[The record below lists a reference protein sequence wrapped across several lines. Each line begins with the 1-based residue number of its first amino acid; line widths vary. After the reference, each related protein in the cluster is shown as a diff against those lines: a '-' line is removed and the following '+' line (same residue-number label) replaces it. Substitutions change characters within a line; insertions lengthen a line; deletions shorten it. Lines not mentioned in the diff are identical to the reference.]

1 MIPELGQLLLVIAMV
16 AAFIQSFLGMGL
28 TKISTDQRDRL
39 MSRIVTIHTV
49 GLFLAMV
56 CLGYSFVSDDFSVLY
71 VALNSNTNLP
81 ILYKIAAIWGA
92 HEGSF
97 LLWLFLLSMWSFL
110 LAFSKKHNSQYL
122 DLKITAL
129 GILGLISFSFVLFI
143 IFTSNPF
150 EVLPN
155 PPIQG
160 RSLNPLLQDPA
171 LVIHPPMLYAGYVGL
186 AVPFALA
193 LSSLMNS
200 KKNHSQFHW
209 ASIARVW
216 TIMAWVFLTGGIVLG
231 SWWAYYEL
239 GWGGWWF
246 WDPVENASL
255 MPWLTTTALLHSLIV
270 TERQKLFNGFSILLA
285 IISFSQSLLG
295 TFLVR
300 SGILISVHSFASDP
314 SRGIFILWLLGLF
327 TGGALLL
334 MAMKYKKEKPVKID
348 ILSRASL
355 LLLNNVFLCTASGLI
370 LIGTLYPL
378 ALEIFDAGK
387 ISVGAPYF
395 NFVFLIPFLPL
406 LFFIGLGAFT
416 SWKFSNTKIMISKLK
431 WILVASILFG
441 IGCTVFFYG
450 YAGFL
455 TLIGIILAGWTILSG
470 LMPLIERIIMF
481 STRLVMISSMNTL
494 ENAMKILPM
503 SLAHIGLGLTVL
515 GITVTSSYGLTQD
528 KSLRF
533 GQSTQVG
540 DYIFQLND
548 IKESVGPNYFSIIA
562 EIQISSKDSDITVI
576 YPEKRIYDRNSPAM
590 TEAGIESNIA
600 RDLFVA
606 LGENVGDQTWS
617 LHLQYKPLLRL
628 IWIGPF
634 VMIIGGLFRVYLTKP
649 LRRRKLV
656 QQDD

>member
-16 AAFIQSFLGMGL
+16 AAFFQAFLGMGL

-39 MSRIVTIHTV
+39 VSRIVTIHTV
-49 GLFLAMV
+49 GLFLAIV

-97 LLWLFLLSMWSFL
+97 LLWLFLLSLWSFL
-110 LAFSKKHNSQYL
+110 LAFSKKYGSQYL

-193 LSSLMNS
+193 LSSLMTS
-200 KKNHSQFHW
+200 KEGHSQFQW

-255 MPWLTTTALLHSLIV
+255 MPWLTATALLHSLIV
-270 TERQKLFNGFSILLA
+270 TERQKLFNRFSILLA

-314 SRGIFILWLLGLF
+314 SRGIFILGLLALF
-327 TGGALLL
+327 TCGALLL
-334 MAMKYKKEKPVKID
+334 LAMKHKKEKPVKID
-348 ILSRASL
+348 ILSRESF

-378 ALEIFDAGK
+378 ALEMLDAGK

-395 NFVFLIPFLPL
+395 NFVLLIPFLPL
-406 LFFIGLGAFT
+406 LFFIGLGVFT
-416 SWKFSNTKIMISKLK
+416 SWKFSNAKIMISKLK
-431 WILVASILFG
+431 WVLVVSILFS
-441 IGCTVFFYG
+441 IGCTVFLYG
-450 YAGFL
+450 YTGFL
-455 TLIGIILAGWTILSG
+455 TLIGITLAGWTMVSG
-470 LMPLIERIIMF
+470 LMPLVERTSI
-481 STRLVMISSMNTL
+481 NTL

-548 IKESVGPNYFSIIA
+548 IKEGAGPNYFSIIA
-562 EIQISSKDSDITVI
+562 EIQISTKDNEITVI
-576 YPEKRIYDRNSPAM
+576 YPEKRIYDLNSPAM

-617 LHLQYKPLLRL
+617 FHLQYKPLLRL

-634 VMIIGGLFRVYLTKP
+634 VMIIGGLFRVYLTRP

>member
-1 MIPELGQLLLVIAMV
+1 V
-16 AAFIQSFLGMGL
+16 
-28 TKISTDQRDRL
+28 
-39 MSRIVTIHTV
+39 
-49 GLFLAMV
+49 
-56 CLGYSFVSDDFSVLY
+56 
-71 VALNSNTNLP
+71 
-81 ILYKIAAIWGA
+81 YKIAAIWGA

-97 LLWLFLLSMWSFL
+97 LLWLFLLSLWSFL
-110 LAFSKKHNSQYL
+110 FAFSKKHDSQYL

-193 LSSLMNS
+193 LSSLMTS
-200 KKNHSQFHW
+200 KEGHSQFQW
-209 ASIARVW
+209 ASVARVW

-255 MPWLTTTALLHSLIV
+255 MPWLTATALLHSLIV

-285 IISFSQSLLG
+285 IISFSLSLLG

-314 SRGIFILWLLGLF
+314 SRGIFILGLLGLF

-334 MAMKYKKEKPVKID
+334 LAMKHKKEKPVKID
-348 ILSRASL
+348 ILSRESF

-378 ALEIFDAGK
+378 ALEMLDAGK

-395 NFVFLIPFLPL
+395 NFVLLIPFLPL
-406 LFFIGLGAFT
+406 LFFIGLGVFT
-416 SWKFSNTKIMISKLK
+416 SWKFSNAKIMISKLK
-431 WILVASILFG
+431 WVLAASILFS
-441 IGCTVFFYG
+441 IGCTVFLYG

-455 TLIGIILAGWTILSG
+455 TLIGITLAGWTMISG
-470 LMPLIERIIMF
+470 LMPLVERTSI
-481 STRLVMISSMNTL
+481 NTL

-548 IKESVGPNYFSIIA
+548 IKEGAGPNYFSIIA
-562 EIQISSKDSDITVI
+562 EIQISTKDNEITVI
-576 YPEKRIYDRNSPAM
+576 YPEKRIYDLNSPAM

-606 LGENVGDQTWS
+606 LGENVGDQAWS
-617 LHLQYKPLLRL
+617 FHLQYKPLLRL

-634 VMIIGGLFRVYLTKP
+634 VMIIGGLFRVYLTRP

>member
-16 AAFIQSFLGMGL
+16 AAFFQAFLGMGL

-39 MSRIVTIHTV
+39 VTRIVTIHTD

-81 ILYKIAAIWGA
+81 VVYKIAAIWGA

-97 LLWLFLLSMWSFL
+97 LLWLFLLSLWSFL
-110 LAFSKKHNSQYL
+110 FAFSKKHDSQYL

-193 LSSLMNS
+193 LSSLMTS
-200 KKNHSQFHW
+200 KEGHSQFQW
-209 ASIARVW
+209 ASVARVW

-255 MPWLTTTALLHSLIV
+255 MPWLTATALLHSLIV

-314 SRGIFILWLLGLF
+314 SRGIFILGLLGLF

-334 MAMKYKKEKPVKID
+334 LAMKHKKEKPVKID
-348 ILSRASL
+348 ILSRESF

-378 ALEIFDAGK
+378 ALEMLDAGK

-395 NFVFLIPFLPL
+395 NFVLLIPFLPL
-406 LFFIGLGAFT
+406 LFFIGLGVFT
-416 SWKFSNTKIMISKLK
+416 SWKFSNAKIMISKLK
-431 WILVASILFG
+431 WVLVVSILFS
-441 IGCTVFFYG
+441 IGCTVFLYG

-455 TLIGIILAGWTILSG
+455 TLIGITLAGWTMVSG
-470 LMPLIERIIMF
+470 LMPLVERTSI
-481 STRLVMISSMNTL
+481 NTL

-548 IKESVGPNYFSIIA
+548 IKEGAGPNYFSIIA
-562 EIQISSKDSDITVI
+562 EIQISTKDNEITVI
-576 YPEKRIYDRNSPAM
+576 YPEKRIYDLNSPAM

-606 LGENVGDQTWS
+606 LGENVGDQAWS
-617 LHLQYKPLLRL
+617 FHLQYKPLLRL

-634 VMIIGGLFRVYLTKP
+634 VMIIGGLFRVYLTRP

>member
-1 MIPELGQLLLVIAMV
+1 M
-16 AAFIQSFLGMGL
+16 
-28 TKISTDQRDRL
+28 
-39 MSRIVTIHTV
+39 
-49 GLFLAMV
+49 
-56 CLGYSFVSDDFSVLY
+56 
-71 VALNSNTNLP
+71 
-81 ILYKIAAIWGA
+81 
-92 HEGSF
+92 
-97 LLWLFLLSMWSFL
+97 
-110 LAFSKKHNSQYL
+110 
-122 DLKITAL
+122 
-129 GILGLISFSFVLFI
+129 
-143 IFTSNPF
+143 
-150 EVLPN
+150 LPN

-193 LSSLMNS
+193 LSSLMTS
-200 KKNHSQFHW
+200 KEGHSQFQW

-255 MPWLTTTALLHSLIV
+255 MPWLTATALLHSLIV
-270 TERQKLFNGFSILLA
+270 TERQKLFNRFSILLA
-285 IISFSQSLLG
+285 IISFSLSLLG

-314 SRGIFILWLLGLF
+314 SRGIFILGLLALF
-327 TGGALLL
+327 TCGALLL
-334 MAMKYKKEKPVKID
+334 LAMKHKKEKPVKID
-348 ILSRASL
+348 ILSRESF

-378 ALEIFDAGK
+378 ALEMLDAGK

-395 NFVFLIPFLPL
+395 NFVLLIPFLPL
-406 LFFIGLGAFT
+406 LFFIGLGVFT
-416 SWKFSNTKIMISKLK
+416 SWKFSNAKIMISKLK
-431 WILVASILFG
+431 WVLVVSILFS
-441 IGCTVFFYG
+441 IGCTVFLYG
-450 YAGFL
+450 YTGFL
-455 TLIGIILAGWTILSG
+455 TLIGITLAGWTMVSG
-470 LMPLIERIIMF
+470 LMPLVERTSI
-481 STRLVMISSMNTL
+481 NTL

-548 IKESVGPNYFSIIA
+548 IKEGAGPNYFSIIA
-562 EIQISSKDSDITVI
+562 EIQISTKDNEITVI
-576 YPEKRIYDRNSPAM
+576 YPEKRIYDLNSPAM

-617 LHLQYKPLLRL
+617 FHLQYKPLLRL

-634 VMIIGGLFRVYLTKP
+634 VMIIGGLFRVYLTRP

>member
-16 AAFIQSFLGMGL
+16 AAFFQAFLGMGL

-39 MSRIVTIHTV
+39 VSRIVTIHTV

-81 ILYKIAAIWGA
+81 VVYKIAAIWGA

-97 LLWLFLLSMWSFL
+97 LLWLFLLSLWSFL
-110 LAFSKKHNSQYL
+110 FAFSKKYNSQYL
-122 DLKITAL
+122 NLKITAL

-143 IFTSNPF
+143 TFTSNPF

-193 LSSLMNS
+193 LSSLMTS
-200 KKNHSQFHW
+200 KEGHSQFQW
-209 ASIARVW
+209 ASVARVW

-255 MPWLTTTALLHSLIV
+255 MPWLTATALLHSLIV

-285 IISFSQSLLG
+285 IISFSLSLLG

-314 SRGIFILWLLGLF
+314 SRGIFILGLLGLF
-327 TGGALLL
+327 TCGALLL
-334 MAMKYKKEKPVKID
+334 LAMKHKKEKPVKID
-348 ILSRASL
+348 ILSRESF

-378 ALEIFDAGK
+378 ALEILDAGK

-395 NFVFLIPFLPL
+395 NFVLLIPFLPL
-406 LFFIGLGAFT
+406 LFFIGLGVFT
-416 SWKFSNTKIMISKLK
+416 SWKFSNAKIMISKLK
-431 WILVASILFG
+431 WVLAASILFG
-441 IGCTVFFYG
+441 TGCTVFFYG

-455 TLIGIILAGWTILSG
+455 TLIGITLAGWTMISA
-470 LMPLIERIIMF
+470 LMPLVERTSI
-481 STRLVMISSMNTL
+481 NTL

-548 IKESVGPNYFSIIA
+548 IKEGAGPNYFSIIA
-562 EIQISSKDSDITVI
+562 EIQISTKDNEITVI
-576 YPEKRIYDRNSPAM
+576 YPEKRIYDLNSPAM

-606 LGENVGDQTWS
+606 LGENVGDQAWS
-617 LHLQYKPLLRL
+617 FHLQYKPLLRL

-634 VMIIGGLFRVYLTKP
+634 VMIIGGLFRVYLTRP

>member
-16 AAFIQSFLGMGL
+16 AAFFQAFLGMGL

-39 MSRIVTIHTV
+39 VSRIVTIHTV
-49 GLFLAMV
+49 GLFLAIV

-97 LLWLFLLSMWSFL
+97 LLWLFLLSLWSFL
-110 LAFSKKHNSQYL
+110 LAFSKKYGSQYL

-143 IFTSNPF
+143 TFTSNPF

-193 LSSLMNS
+193 LSSLMTS
-200 KKNHSQFHW
+200 KEGHSQFQW

-255 MPWLTTTALLHSLIV
+255 MPWLTATALLHSLIV

-285 IISFSQSLLG
+285 IISFSLSLLG

-314 SRGIFILWLLGLF
+314 SRGIFILGLLALF
-327 TGGALLL
+327 TCGALLL
-334 MAMKYKKEKPVKID
+334 LAIKHKKEKPVKID
-348 ILSRASL
+348 ILSRESF

-378 ALEIFDAGK
+378 ALEMLDAGK

-395 NFVFLIPFLPL
+395 NFVLLIPFLPL
-406 LFFIGLGAFT
+406 LFFIGLGVFT
-416 SWKFSNTKIMISKLK
+416 SWKFSNAKIMISKLK
-431 WILVASILFG
+431 WVLVVSILFS
-441 IGCTVFFYG
+441 IGCTVFLYG
-450 YAGFL
+450 YTGFL
-455 TLIGIILAGWTILSG
+455 TLIGITLAGWTMVSG
-470 LMPLIERIIMF
+470 LMPLVERTSI
-481 STRLVMISSMNTL
+481 NTL

-548 IKESVGPNYFSIIA
+548 IKEGAGPNYFSIIA
-562 EIQISSKDSDITVI
+562 EIQISTKDNEITVI
-576 YPEKRIYDRNSPAM
+576 YPEKRIYDLNSPAM

-617 LHLQYKPLLRL
+617 FHLQYKPLLRL

-634 VMIIGGLFRVYLTKP
+634 VMIIGGLFRVYLTRP

>member
-16 AAFIQSFLGMGL
+16 AAFFQAFLGMGL

-39 MSRIVTIHTV
+39 VSRIVTIHTV
-49 GLFLAMV
+49 GLFLAIV

-97 LLWLFLLSMWSFL
+97 LLWLFLLSLWSFL
-110 LAFSKKHNSQYL
+110 LAFSKKYGSQYL

-143 IFTSNPF
+143 TFTSNPF

-193 LSSLMNS
+193 LSSLMTS
-200 KKNHSQFHW
+200 KEGHSQFQW

-255 MPWLTTTALLHSLIV
+255 MPWLTATALLHSLIV

-314 SRGIFILWLLGLF
+314 SRGIFILGLLALF
-327 TGGALLL
+327 TCGALLL
-334 MAMKYKKEKPVKID
+334 LAMKHKKEKPVKID
-348 ILSRASL
+348 ILSRESF

-378 ALEIFDAGK
+378 ALEMLDAGK

-395 NFVFLIPFLPL
+395 NFVLLIPFLPL
-406 LFFIGLGAFT
+406 LFFIGLGVFT
-416 SWKFSNTKIMISKLK
+416 SWKFSNAKIMISKLK
-431 WILVASILFG
+431 WVLVVSILFS
-441 IGCTVFFYG
+441 IGCTVFLYG
-450 YAGFL
+450 YTGFL
-455 TLIGIILAGWTILSG
+455 TLIGITLAGWTMVSG
-470 LMPLIERIIMF
+470 LMPLVERTSI
-481 STRLVMISSMNTL
+481 NTL

-548 IKESVGPNYFSIIA
+548 IKEGAGPNYFSIIA
-562 EIQISSKDSDITVI
+562 EIQISTKDNEITVI
-576 YPEKRIYDRNSPAM
+576 YPEKRIYDLNSPAM

-617 LHLQYKPLLRL
+617 FHLQYKPLLRL

-634 VMIIGGLFRVYLTKP
+634 VMIIGGLFRVYLTRP

>member
-1 MIPELGQLLLVIAMV
+1 MIPELGQLLLIIAMV
-16 AAFIQSFLGMGL
+16 AAFFQAFLGMGL

-39 MSRIVTIHTV
+39 VSRIVTIHTV
-49 GLFLAMV
+49 GLFLAIV

-97 LLWLFLLSMWSFL
+97 LLWLFLLSLWSFL
-110 LAFSKKHNSQYL
+110 FAFSKKHDSQYL

-143 IFTSNPF
+143 TFTSNPF

-193 LSSLMNS
+193 LSSLMTS
-200 KKNHSQFHW
+200 KEGHSQFQW

-255 MPWLTTTALLHSLIV
+255 MPWLTATALLHSLIV
-270 TERQKLFNGFSILLA
+270 TERQKLFNRFSILLA

-314 SRGIFILWLLGLF
+314 SRGIFILGLLALF
-327 TGGALLL
+327 TCGALLL
-334 MAMKYKKEKPVKID
+334 LAMKHKKEKPVKID
-348 ILSRASL
+348 ILSRESF

-378 ALEIFDAGK
+378 ALEMLDAGK

-395 NFVFLIPFLPL
+395 NFVLLIPFLPL
-406 LFFIGLGAFT
+406 LFFIGLGVFT
-416 SWKFSNTKIMISKLK
+416 SWKFSNAKIMISKLK
-431 WILVASILFG
+431 WVLVVSILFS
-441 IGCTVFFYG
+441 IGCTVFLYG
-450 YAGFL
+450 YTGFL
-455 TLIGIILAGWTILSG
+455 TLIGITLAGWTMVSG
-470 LMPLIERIIMF
+470 LMPLVERTSI
-481 STRLVMISSMNTL
+481 NTL

-540 DYIFQLND
+540 EYIFQLND
-548 IKESVGPNYFSIIA
+548 IKEGAGPNYFSIIA
-562 EIQISSKDSDITVI
+562 EIQISTKDNEITVI
-576 YPEKRIYDRNSPAM
+576 YPEKRIYDLNSPAM

-617 LHLQYKPLLRL
+617 FHLQYKPLLRL

-634 VMIIGGLFRVYLTKP
+634 VMIIGGLFRVYLTRP

>member
-16 AAFIQSFLGMGL
+16 AAFFQAFLGMGL

-39 MSRIVTIHTV
+39 VSRIVTIHTV
-49 GLFLAMV
+49 GLFLAIV

-81 ILYKIAAIWGA
+81 VVYKIAAIWGA

-97 LLWLFLLSMWSFL
+97 LLWLFLLSLWSFL
-110 LAFSKKHNSQYL
+110 FAFSKKHDSQYL

-193 LSSLMNS
+193 LSSLMTS
-200 KKNHSQFHW
+200 KEGHSQFQW
-209 ASIARVW
+209 ASVARVW
-216 TIMAWVFLTGGIVLG
+216 TIMAWVFLTGGIGLG

-255 MPWLTTTALLHSLIV
+255 MPWLTATALLHSLIV

-285 IISFSQSLLG
+285 IISFSLSLLG

-314 SRGIFILWLLGLF
+314 SRGIFILGLLGLF
-327 TGGALLL
+327 TSGALLL
-334 MAMKYKKEKPVKID
+334 FAMKHKKEKPVKID
-348 ILSRASL
+348 ILSRESF

-378 ALEIFDAGK
+378 ALEMLDAGK

-395 NFVFLIPFLPL
+395 NFVLLIPFLPL
-406 LFFIGLGAFT
+406 LFFIGLGVFT
-416 SWKFSNTKIMISKLK
+416 SWKFSNAKIMISKLK
-431 WILVASILFG
+431 WVLVVSILFS
-441 IGCTVFFYG
+441 IGCTVFLYG

-455 TLIGIILAGWTILSG
+455 TLIGITLAGWTMVSG
-470 LMPLIERIIMF
+470 LMPLVERTSI
-481 STRLVMISSMNTL
+481 NTL

-548 IKESVGPNYFSIIA
+548 IKEGAGPNYFSIIA
-562 EIQISSKDSDITVI
+562 EIQISTKDNEITVI
-576 YPEKRIYDRNSPAM
+576 YPEKRIYDLNSPAM

-617 LHLQYKPLLRL
+617 FHLQYKPLLRL

-634 VMIIGGLFRVYLTKP
+634 VMIIGGLFRVYLTRP

>member
-1 MIPELGQLLLVIAMV
+1 MIPELGQLLLIIAMV
-16 AAFIQSFLGMGL
+16 AAFFQAFLGMGL

-39 MSRIVTIHTV
+39 VSRIVTIHTV
-49 GLFLAMV
+49 GLFLAIV

-97 LLWLFLLSMWSFL
+97 LLWLFLLSLWSFL
-110 LAFSKKHNSQYL
+110 LAFSKKYGSQYL

-143 IFTSNPF
+143 TFTSNPF

-193 LSSLMNS
+193 LSSLMTS
-200 KKNHSQFHW
+200 KEGHSQFQW

-255 MPWLTTTALLHSLIV
+255 MPWLTATALLHSLIV

-285 IISFSQSLLG
+285 IISFSLSLLG

-314 SRGIFILWLLGLF
+314 SRGIFILGLLALF
-327 TGGALLL
+327 TCGALLL
-334 MAMKYKKEKPVKID
+334 LAIKHKKEKPVKID
-348 ILSRASL
+348 ILSRESF

-378 ALEIFDAGK
+378 ALEMLDAGK

-395 NFVFLIPFLPL
+395 NFVLLIPFLPL
-406 LFFIGLGAFT
+406 LFFIGLGVFT
-416 SWKFSNTKIMISKLK
+416 SWKFSNAKIMISKLK
-431 WILVASILFG
+431 WVLVVSILFS
-441 IGCTVFFYG
+441 IGCTVFLYG
-450 YAGFL
+450 YTGFL
-455 TLIGIILAGWTILSG
+455 TLIGITLAGWTMVSG
-470 LMPLIERIIMF
+470 LMPLVERTSI
-481 STRLVMISSMNTL
+481 NTL

-548 IKESVGPNYFSIIA
+548 IKEGAGPNYFSIIA
-562 EIQISSKDSDITVI
+562 EIQISTKDNEITVI
-576 YPEKRIYDRNSPAM
+576 YPEKRIYDLNSPAM

-617 LHLQYKPLLRL
+617 FHLQYKPLLRL

-634 VMIIGGLFRVYLTKP
+634 VMIIGGLFRVYLTRP

>member
-16 AAFIQSFLGMGL
+16 AAFFQAFLGIGL

-39 MSRIVTIHTV
+39 VTRVVTIHTV
-49 GLFLAMV
+49 GLLLAIV

-97 LLWLFLLSMWSFL
+97 LLWLFLLSLWSFL
-110 LAFSKKHNSQYL
+110 LAFSKKYGSQYL

-193 LSSLMNS
+193 LSSLITS
-200 KKNHSQFHW
+200 KEGHSQFQW
-209 ASIARVW
+209 ARIARVW

-255 MPWLTTTALLHSLIV
+255 MPWLTATALLHSLII

-314 SRGIFILWLLGLF
+314 SRGIFILGLLALF
-327 TGGALLL
+327 TCGALLL
-334 MAMKYKKEKPVKID
+334 LAMKHKKEKPVKID
-348 ILSRASL
+348 ILSRESF

-378 ALEIFDAGK
+378 ALEMLDAGK

-395 NFVFLIPFLPL
+395 NFVLLIPFLPL
-406 LFFIGLGAFT
+406 LFFIGLGVFT
-416 SWKFSNTKIMISKLK
+416 SWKFSNAKIMISKLK
-431 WILVASILFG
+431 WVLVVSILFS
-441 IGCTVFFYG
+441 IGCTVFLYG
-450 YAGFL
+450 YTGFL
-455 TLIGIILAGWTILSG
+455 TLIGITLAGWTMVSG
-470 LMPLIERIIMF
+470 LMPLVERTSI
-481 STRLVMISSMNTL
+481 NTL

-548 IKESVGPNYFSIIA
+548 IKEGAGPNYFSIIA
-562 EIQISSKDSDITVI
+562 EIQISTKDNEITVI
-576 YPEKRIYDRNSPAM
+576 YPEKRIYDLNSPAM

-617 LHLQYKPLLRL
+617 FHLQYKPLLRL

-634 VMIIGGLFRVYLTKP
+634 VMIIGGLFRVYLTRP

>member
-16 AAFIQSFLGMGL
+16 AAFFQAFLGMGL

-39 MSRIVTIHTV
+39 VSRIVTIHTV

-81 ILYKIAAIWGA
+81 VVYKIAAIWGA

-97 LLWLFLLSMWSFL
+97 LLWLFLLSLWSFL
-110 LAFSKKHNSQYL
+110 FAFSKKYNSQYL
-122 DLKITAL
+122 NLKITAL

-193 LSSLMNS
+193 LSSLMTS
-200 KKNHSQFHW
+200 KEGHSQFQW
-209 ASIARVW
+209 ASVARVW

-255 MPWLTTTALLHSLIV
+255 MPWLTATALLHSLIV

-314 SRGIFILWLLGLF
+314 SRGIFILGLLGLF

-334 MAMKYKKEKPVKID
+334 LAMKHKKEKPVKID
-348 ILSRASL
+348 ILSRESF

-378 ALEIFDAGK
+378 ALEMLDAGK

-395 NFVFLIPFLPL
+395 NFVLLIPFLPL
-406 LFFIGLGAFT
+406 LFFIGLGVFT
-416 SWKFSNTKIMISKLK
+416 SWKFSNAKIMISKLK
-431 WILVASILFG
+431 WVLVVSILFS
-441 IGCTVFFYG
+441 IGCTVFLYG

-455 TLIGIILAGWTILSG
+455 TLIGITLAGWTMISA
-470 LMPLIERIIMF
+470 LMPLVERTSI
-481 STRLVMISSMNTL
+481 NTL

-548 IKESVGPNYFSIIA
+548 IKEGAGPNYFSIIA
-562 EIQISSKDSDITVI
+562 EIQISTKDNEITVI
-576 YPEKRIYDRNSPAM
+576 YPEKRIYDLNSPAM

-606 LGENVGDQTWS
+606 LGENVGDQAWS
-617 LHLQYKPLLRL
+617 FHLQYKPLLRL

-634 VMIIGGLFRVYLTKP
+634 VMIIGGLFRVYLTRP

>member
-16 AAFIQSFLGMGL
+16 AAFFQAFLGMGL

-39 MSRIVTIHTV
+39 VSRIVTIHTV

-81 ILYKIAAIWGA
+81 VLYKIAAIWGA

-97 LLWLFLLSMWSFL
+97 LLWLFLLSLWSFL
-110 LAFSKKHNSQYL
+110 FAFSKKYNSQYL
-122 DLKITAL
+122 NLKITAL

-193 LSSLMNS
+193 LSSLMTS
-200 KKNHSQFHW
+200 KEGHSQFQW
-209 ASIARVW
+209 ASVARVW

-255 MPWLTTTALLHSLIV
+255 MPWLTATALLHSLIV

-314 SRGIFILWLLGLF
+314 SRGIFILGLLGLF

-334 MAMKYKKEKPVKID
+334 LAMKHKKEKPVKID
-348 ILSRASL
+348 ILSRESF

-378 ALEIFDAGK
+378 ALEILDAGK

-395 NFVFLIPFLPL
+395 NFVLLIPFLPL
-406 LFFIGLGAFT
+406 LFFIGLGVFT
-416 SWKFSNTKIMISKLK
+416 SWKFSNAKIMISKLK
-431 WILVASILFG
+431 WVLVVSILFS
-441 IGCTVFFYG
+441 IGCTVFLYG

-455 TLIGIILAGWTILSG
+455 TLIGITLAGWTMISA
-470 LMPLIERIIMF
+470 LMPLVERTSI
-481 STRLVMISSMNTL
+481 NTL

-548 IKESVGPNYFSIIA
+548 IKEGAGPNYFSIIA
-562 EIQISSKDSDITVI
+562 EIQISTKDNEITVI
-576 YPEKRIYDRNSPAM
+576 YPEKRIYDLNSPAM

-606 LGENVGDQTWS
+606 LGENVGDQAWS
-617 LHLQYKPLLRL
+617 FHLQYKPLLRL

-634 VMIIGGLFRVYLTKP
+634 VMIIGGLFRVYLTRP

>member
-1 MIPELGQLLLVIAMV
+1 
-16 AAFIQSFLGMGL
+16 MGL

-39 MSRIVTIHTV
+39 VSRIVTIHTV
-49 GLFLAMV
+49 GLFLAIV

-97 LLWLFLLSMWSFL
+97 LLWLFLLSLWSFL
-110 LAFSKKHNSQYL
+110 LASSKKYGSQYL

-143 IFTSNPF
+143 TFTSNPF

-193 LSSLMNS
+193 LSSLMTS
-200 KKNHSQFHW
+200 KEGHSQFQW

-255 MPWLTTTALLHSLIV
+255 MPWLTATALLHSLIV

-285 IISFSQSLLG
+285 IISFSLSLLG

-314 SRGIFILWLLGLF
+314 SRGIFILGLLALF
-327 TGGALLL
+327 TCGALLL
-334 MAMKYKKEKPVKID
+334 LAIKHKKEKPVKID
-348 ILSRASL
+348 ILSRESF

-378 ALEIFDAGK
+378 ALEMLDAGK

-395 NFVFLIPFLPL
+395 NFVLLIPFLPL
-406 LFFIGLGAFT
+406 LFFIGLGVFT
-416 SWKFSNTKIMISKLK
+416 SWKFSNAKIMISKLK
-431 WILVASILFG
+431 WVLVVSILFS
-441 IGCTVFFYG
+441 IGCTVFLYG
-450 YAGFL
+450 YTGFL
-455 TLIGIILAGWTILSG
+455 TLIGITLAGWTMVSG
-470 LMPLIERIIMF
+470 LMPLVERKSI
-481 STRLVMISSMNTL
+481 NTL

-548 IKESVGPNYFSIIA
+548 IKEGAGPNYFSIIA
-562 EIQISSKDSDITVI
+562 EIQISTKDNEITVI
-576 YPEKRIYDRNSPAM
+576 YPEKRIYDLNSPAM

-617 LHLQYKPLLRL
+617 FHLQYKPLLRL

-634 VMIIGGLFRVYLTKP
+634 VMIIGGLFRVYLTRP

>member
-16 AAFIQSFLGMGL
+16 AAFFQAFLGMGL

-39 MSRIVTIHTV
+39 VSRIVTIHTV
-49 GLFLAMV
+49 GLFLAIV

-97 LLWLFLLSMWSFL
+97 LLWLFLLSLWSFL
-110 LAFSKKHNSQYL
+110 LAFSKKYGSQYL

-143 IFTSNPF
+143 TFTSNPF

-193 LSSLMNS
+193 LSSLMTS
-200 KKNHSQFHW
+200 KEGHSQFQW

-255 MPWLTTTALLHSLIV
+255 MPWLTATALLHSLIV

-285 IISFSQSLLG
+285 IISFSLSLLG

-314 SRGIFILWLLGLF
+314 SRGIFILGLLALF
-327 TGGALLL
+327 TCGALLL
-334 MAMKYKKEKPVKID
+334 LAMKHKKEKPVKID
-348 ILSRASL
+348 ILSRESF

-378 ALEIFDAGK
+378 ALEMLDAGK

-395 NFVFLIPFLPL
+395 NFVLLIPFLPL
-406 LFFIGLGAFT
+406 LFFIGLGVFT
-416 SWKFSNTKIMISKLK
+416 SWKFSNAKIMISKLK
-431 WILVASILFG
+431 WVLVVSILFS
-441 IGCTVFFYG
+441 IGCTVFLYG
-450 YAGFL
+450 YTGFL
-455 TLIGIILAGWTILSG
+455 TLIGITLAGWTMVSG
-470 LMPLIERIIMF
+470 LMPLVERTSI
-481 STRLVMISSMNTL
+481 NTL

-548 IKESVGPNYFSIIA
+548 IKEGAGPNYFSIIA
-562 EIQISSKDSDITVI
+562 EIQISTKDNEITVI
-576 YPEKRIYDRNSPAM
+576 YPEKRIYDLNSPAM

-617 LHLQYKPLLRL
+617 FHLQYKPLLRL

-634 VMIIGGLFRVYLTKP
+634 VMIIGGLFRVYLTRP

>member
-16 AAFIQSFLGMGL
+16 AAFIQAFLGMGL

-39 MSRIVTIHTV
+39 VSRIVTIHTV
-49 GLFLAMV
+49 GLFLAIV

-97 LLWLFLLSMWSFL
+97 LLWLFLLSLWSFL
-110 LAFSKKHNSQYL
+110 LAFSKKYGSQYL

-143 IFTSNPF
+143 TFTSNPF

-193 LSSLMNS
+193 LSSLMTS
-200 KKNHSQFHW
+200 KEGHSQFQW

-255 MPWLTTTALLHSLIV
+255 MPWLTATALLHSLIV
-270 TERQKLFNGFSILLA
+270 TERQKLFNRFSILLA

-314 SRGIFILWLLGLF
+314 SRGIFILGLLALF
-327 TGGALLL
+327 TCGALLL
-334 MAMKYKKEKPVKID
+334 LAMKHKKEKPVKID
-348 ILSRASL
+348 ILSRESF

-378 ALEIFDAGK
+378 ALEMLDAGK

-395 NFVFLIPFLPL
+395 NFVLLIPFLPL
-406 LFFIGLGAFT
+406 LFFIGLGVFT
-416 SWKFSNTKIMISKLK
+416 SWKFSNAKIMISKLK
-431 WILVASILFG
+431 WVLVVSILFS
-441 IGCTVFFYG
+441 IGCTVFLYG
-450 YAGFL
+450 YTGFL
-455 TLIGIILAGWTILSG
+455 TLIGITLAGWTMVSG
-470 LMPLIERIIMF
+470 LMPLVERTSI
-481 STRLVMISSMNTL
+481 NTL

-548 IKESVGPNYFSIIA
+548 IKEGAGPNYFSIIA
-562 EIQISSKDSDITVI
+562 EIQISTKDNEITVI
-576 YPEKRIYDRNSPAM
+576 YPEKRIYDLNSPAM

-617 LHLQYKPLLRL
+617 FHLQYKPLLRL

-634 VMIIGGLFRVYLTKP
+634 VMIIGGLFRVYLTRP

>member
-16 AAFIQSFLGMGL
+16 AAFFQAFLGMGL

-39 MSRIVTIHTV
+39 VSRIITIHTV

-71 VALNSNTNLP
+71 VAMNSNTNLP
-81 ILYKIAAIWGA
+81 IVYKIAAIWGA

-97 LLWLFLLSMWSFL
+97 LLWLFLLSLWSFL
-110 LAFSKKHNSQYL
+110 LAFSKKYGSQYL

-193 LSSLMNS
+193 LSSLMTS

-255 MPWLTTTALLHSLIV
+255 MPWLTATALLHSLIV

-314 SRGIFILWLLGLF
+314 SRGIFILGLLALF
-327 TGGALLL
+327 TCGALLL
-334 MAMKYKKEKPVKID
+334 LAMKHKKEKPVKID
-348 ILSRASL
+348 ILSRESF

-378 ALEIFDAGK
+378 ALEMLDAGK

-395 NFVFLIPFLPL
+395 NFVLLIPFLPL
-406 LFFIGLGAFT
+406 LFFIGLGVFT
-416 SWKFSNTKIMISKLK
+416 SWKFSNAKIMISKLK
-431 WILVASILFG
+431 WVLVVSILFS
-441 IGCTVFFYG
+441 IGCTVFLYG

-455 TLIGIILAGWTILSG
+455 TLIGITLAGWTIISG
-470 LMPLIERIIMF
+470 LMPLVERTSI
-481 STRLVMISSMNTL
+481 NTL

-548 IKESVGPNYFSIIA
+548 IKEGAGPNYFSIIA
-562 EIQISSKDSDITVI
+562 EIQISTKDNEITVI
-576 YPEKRIYDRNSPAM
+576 YPEKRIYDLNSPAM

-617 LHLQYKPLLRL
+617 FHLQYKPLLRL

-634 VMIIGGLFRVYLTKP
+634 VMIIGGLFRVYLTRP

>member
-16 AAFIQSFLGMGL
+16 AAFFQAFLGMGL

-39 MSRIVTIHTV
+39 VSRIVTIHTV

-81 ILYKIAAIWGA
+81 VVYKIAAIWGA

-97 LLWLFLLSMWSFL
+97 LLWLFLLSLWSFL
-110 LAFSKKHNSQYL
+110 FAFSKKHDSQYL

-193 LSSLMNS
+193 LSSLMTS
-200 KKNHSQFHW
+200 KEGHSQFQW
-209 ASIARVW
+209 ASVARVW

-255 MPWLTTTALLHSLIV
+255 MPWLTATALLHSLIV

-314 SRGIFILWLLGLF
+314 SRGIFILGLLALF
-327 TGGALLL
+327 TCGALLL
-334 MAMKYKKEKPVKID
+334 LAMKHKKEKPVKID
-348 ILSRASL
+348 ILSRESF

-378 ALEIFDAGK
+378 ALEMLDAGK

-395 NFVFLIPFLPL
+395 NFVLLIPFLPL
-406 LFFIGLGAFT
+406 LFFIGLGVFT
-416 SWKFSNTKIMISKLK
+416 SWKFSNAKIMISKLK
-431 WILVASILFG
+431 WVLVVSILFS
-441 IGCTVFFYG
+441 IGCTVFLYG

-455 TLIGIILAGWTILSG
+455 TLIGITLAGWTMVSG
-470 LMPLIERIIMF
+470 LMPLVERTSI
-481 STRLVMISSMNTL
+481 NTL

-548 IKESVGPNYFSIIA
+548 IKEGAGPNYFSIIA
-562 EIQISSKDSDITVI
+562 EIQISTKDNEITVI
-576 YPEKRIYDRNSPAM
+576 YPEKRIYDLNSPAM

-617 LHLQYKPLLRL
+617 FHLQYKPLLRL

-634 VMIIGGLFRVYLTKP
+634 VMIIGGLFRVYLTRP

>member
-16 AAFIQSFLGMGL
+16 AAFIQAFLGMGL

-39 MSRIVTIHTV
+39 VSRIVTIHTV

-81 ILYKIAAIWGA
+81 VVYKIAAIWGA

-97 LLWLFLLSMWSFL
+97 LLWLFLLSLWSFL
-110 LAFSKKHNSQYL
+110 FAFSKKYNSQYL

-143 IFTSNPF
+143 TFTSNPF

-193 LSSLMNS
+193 LSSLMTS
-200 KKNHSQFHW
+200 KEGHSQFQW

-255 MPWLTTTALLHSLIV
+255 MPWLTATALLHSLIV

-285 IISFSQSLLG
+285 IISFSLSLLG

-314 SRGIFILWLLGLF
+314 SRGIFILGLLALF
-327 TGGALLL
+327 TCGALLL
-334 MAMKYKKEKPVKID
+334 LAMKHKKEKPVKID
-348 ILSRASL
+348 ILSRESF

-378 ALEIFDAGK
+378 ALEMLDAGK

-395 NFVFLIPFLPL
+395 NFVLLIPFLPL
-406 LFFIGLGAFT
+406 LFFIGLGVFT
-416 SWKFSNTKIMISKLK
+416 SWKFSNAKIMISKLK
-431 WILVASILFG
+431 WVLVVSILFS
-441 IGCTVFFYG
+441 IGCTVFLYG

-455 TLIGIILAGWTILSG
+455 TLIGITLAGWTMVSG
-470 LMPLIERIIMF
+470 LMPLVERTSI
-481 STRLVMISSMNTL
+481 NTL

-548 IKESVGPNYFSIIA
+548 IKEGAGPNYFSIIA
-562 EIQISSKDSDITVI
+562 EIQISTKDNEITVI
-576 YPEKRIYDRNSPAM
+576 YPEKRIYDLNSPAM

-617 LHLQYKPLLRL
+617 FHLQYKPLLRL

-634 VMIIGGLFRVYLTKP
+634 VMIIGGLFRVYLTRP

>member
-16 AAFIQSFLGMGL
+16 AAFFQAFLGIGL
-28 TKISTDQRDRL
+28 TKISTDQRNRL
-39 MSRIVTIHTV
+39 VTRVVTIHTV
-49 GLFLAMV
+49 GLLLAIV

-97 LLWLFLLSMWSFL
+97 LLWLFLLSLWSFL
-110 LAFSKKHNSQYL
+110 FAFSKKYNSQYL
-122 DLKITAL
+122 NLKITAL

-193 LSSLMNS
+193 LSSLMTS
-200 KKNHSQFHW
+200 KEGHSQFQW

-255 MPWLTTTALLHSLIV
+255 MPWLTATALLHSLIV
-270 TERQKLFNGFSILLA
+270 TERQKLFNRFSILLA

-314 SRGIFILWLLGLF
+314 SRGIFILGLLALF
-327 TGGALLL
+327 TCGALLL
-334 MAMKYKKEKPVKID
+334 LAMKHKKEKPVKID
-348 ILSRASL
+348 ILSRESF

-378 ALEIFDAGK
+378 ALEMLDAGK

-395 NFVFLIPFLPL
+395 NFVLLIPFLPL
-406 LFFIGLGAFT
+406 LFFIGLGVFT
-416 SWKFSNTKIMISKLK
+416 SWKFSNAKIMISKLK
-431 WILVASILFG
+431 WVLVVSILFS
-441 IGCTVFFYG
+441 IGCTVFLYG
-450 YAGFL
+450 YTGFL
-455 TLIGIILAGWTILSG
+455 TLIGITLAGWTMVSG
-470 LMPLIERIIMF
+470 LMPLVERTSI
-481 STRLVMISSMNTL
+481 NTL

-548 IKESVGPNYFSIIA
+548 IKEGAGPNYFSIIA
-562 EIQISSKDSDITVI
+562 EIQISTKDNEITVI
-576 YPEKRIYDRNSPAM
+576 YPEKRIYDLNSPAM

-617 LHLQYKPLLRL
+617 FHLQYKPLLRL

-634 VMIIGGLFRVYLTKP
+634 VMIIGGLFRVYLTRP

>member
-16 AAFIQSFLGMGL
+16 AAFFQAFLGMGL

-39 MSRIVTIHTV
+39 VSRIVTIHTV

-81 ILYKIAAIWGA
+81 VVYKIAAIWGA

-97 LLWLFLLSMWSFL
+97 LLWLFLLSLWSFL
-110 LAFSKKHNSQYL
+110 FAFSKKHDSQYL

-193 LSSLMNS
+193 LSSLMTS
-200 KKNHSQFHW
+200 KEGHSQFQW
-209 ASIARVW
+209 ASVARVW

-255 MPWLTTTALLHSLIV
+255 MPWLTATALLHSLIV

-314 SRGIFILWLLGLF
+314 SRGIFILGLLGLF

-334 MAMKYKKEKPVKID
+334 LAMKHKKEKPVKID
-348 ILSRASL
+348 ILSRESF

-378 ALEIFDAGK
+378 ALEMLDAGK

-395 NFVFLIPFLPL
+395 NFVLLIPFLPL
-406 LFFIGLGAFT
+406 LFFIGLGVFT
-416 SWKFSNTKIMISKLK
+416 SWKFSNAKIMISKLK
-431 WILVASILFG
+431 WVLAASILFS
-441 IGCTVFFYG
+441 IGCTVFLYG

-455 TLIGIILAGWTILSG
+455 TLIGITLAGWTMISA
-470 LMPLIERIIMF
+470 LMPLVERTSI
-481 STRLVMISSMNTL
+481 NTL

-548 IKESVGPNYFSIIA
+548 IKEGAGPNYFSIIA
-562 EIQISSKDSDITVI
+562 EIQISTKDNEITVI
-576 YPEKRIYDRNSPAM
+576 YPEKRIYDLNSPAM

-606 LGENVGDQTWS
+606 LGENVGDQAWS
-617 LHLQYKPLLRL
+617 FHLQYKPLLRL

-634 VMIIGGLFRVYLTKP
+634 VMIIGGLFRVYLTRP

>member
-1 MIPELGQLLLVIAMV
+1 MIPELGQLLLIIAMV
-16 AAFIQSFLGMGL
+16 AAFFQAFLGMGL

-39 MSRIVTIHTV
+39 VSRIVTIHTV
-49 GLFLAMV
+49 GLFLAIV

-97 LLWLFLLSMWSFL
+97 LLWLFLLSLWSFL
-110 LAFSKKHNSQYL
+110 FAFSKKHDSQYL

-155 PPIQG
+155 PLIQG

-193 LSSLMNS
+193 LSSLMTS
-200 KKNHSQFHW
+200 KEGHSQFQW

-255 MPWLTTTALLHSLIV
+255 MPWLTATALLHSLIV

-314 SRGIFILWLLGLF
+314 SRGIFILGLLALF
-327 TGGALLL
+327 TCGALLL
-334 MAMKYKKEKPVKID
+334 LAMKHKKEKPVKID
-348 ILSRASL
+348 ILSRESF

-378 ALEIFDAGK
+378 ALEMLDAGK

-395 NFVFLIPFLPL
+395 NFVLLIPFLPL
-406 LFFIGLGAFT
+406 LFFIGLGVFT
-416 SWKFSNTKIMISKLK
+416 SWKFSNAKIMISKLK
-431 WILVASILFG
+431 WVLVVSILFS
-441 IGCTVFFYG
+441 IGCTVFLYG
-450 YAGFL
+450 YTGFL
-455 TLIGIILAGWTILSG
+455 TLIGITLAGWTMVSG
-470 LMPLIERIIMF
+470 LMPLVERTSI
-481 STRLVMISSMNTL
+481 NTL

-540 DYIFQLND
+540 EYIFQLND
-548 IKESVGPNYFSIIA
+548 IKEGAGPNYFSIIA
-562 EIQISSKDSDITVI
+562 EIQISTKDNEITVI
-576 YPEKRIYDRNSPAM
+576 YPEKRIYDLNSPAM

-617 LHLQYKPLLRL
+617 FHLQYKPLLRL

-634 VMIIGGLFRVYLTKP
+634 VMIIGGLFRVYLTRP

>member
-1 MIPELGQLLLVIAMV
+1 MIPELGQLLLIIAMV
-16 AAFIQSFLGMGL
+16 AAFFQAFLGMGL

-39 MSRIVTIHTV
+39 VSRIVTIHTV
-49 GLFLAMV
+49 GLFLAIV

-97 LLWLFLLSMWSFL
+97 LLWLFLLSLWSFL
-110 LAFSKKHNSQYL
+110 LAFSKKYGSQYL

-143 IFTSNPF
+143 TFTSNPF

-193 LSSLMNS
+193 LSSLMTS
-200 KKNHSQFHW
+200 KEGHSQFQW

-255 MPWLTTTALLHSLIV
+255 MPWLTATALLHSLIV

-285 IISFSQSLLG
+285 IISFSLSLLG

-314 SRGIFILWLLGLF
+314 SRGIFILGLLALF
-327 TGGALLL
+327 TCGALLL
-334 MAMKYKKEKPVKID
+334 LAMKHKKEKPVKID
-348 ILSRASL
+348 ILSRESF

-378 ALEIFDAGK
+378 ALEMLDAGK

-395 NFVFLIPFLPL
+395 NFVLLIPFLPL
-406 LFFIGLGAFT
+406 LFFIGLGVFT
-416 SWKFSNTKIMISKLK
+416 SWKFSNAKIMISKLK
-431 WILVASILFG
+431 WVLVVSILFS
-441 IGCTVFFYG
+441 IGCTVFLYG
-450 YAGFL
+450 YTGFL
-455 TLIGIILAGWTILSG
+455 TLIGITLAGWTMVSG
-470 LMPLIERIIMF
+470 LMPLVERTSI
-481 STRLVMISSMNTL
+481 NTL

-548 IKESVGPNYFSIIA
+548 IKEGAGPNYFSIIA
-562 EIQISSKDSDITVI
+562 EIQISTKDNEITVI
-576 YPEKRIYDRNSPAM
+576 YPEKRIYDLNSPAM

-617 LHLQYKPLLRL
+617 FHLQYKPLLRL

-634 VMIIGGLFRVYLTKP
+634 VMIIGGLFRVYLTRP

>member
-16 AAFIQSFLGMGL
+16 AAFFQAFLGMGL

-39 MSRIVTIHTV
+39 VSRIVTIHTV
-49 GLFLAMV
+49 GLFLAIV

-97 LLWLFLLSMWSFL
+97 LLWLFLLSLWSFL
-110 LAFSKKHNSQYL
+110 LAFSKKYGSQYL

-143 IFTSNPF
+143 TFTSNPF

-193 LSSLMNS
+193 LSSLMTS
-200 KKNHSQFHW
+200 KEGHSQFQW

-255 MPWLTTTALLHSLIV
+255 MPWLTATALLHSLIV
-270 TERQKLFNGFSILLA
+270 TERQKLFNRFSILLA

-314 SRGIFILWLLGLF
+314 SRGIFILGLLALF
-327 TGGALLL
+327 TCGALLL
-334 MAMKYKKEKPVKID
+334 LAMKHKKEKPVKID
-348 ILSRASL
+348 ILSRESF

-378 ALEIFDAGK
+378 ALEMLDAGK

-395 NFVFLIPFLPL
+395 NFVLLIPFLPL
-406 LFFIGLGAFT
+406 LFFIGLGVFT
-416 SWKFSNTKIMISKLK
+416 SWKFSNAKIMISKLK
-431 WILVASILFG
+431 WVLVVSILFS
-441 IGCTVFFYG
+441 IGCTVFLYG
-450 YAGFL
+450 YTGFL
-455 TLIGIILAGWTILSG
+455 TLIGITLAGWTMVSG
-470 LMPLIERIIMF
+470 LMPLVERTSI
-481 STRLVMISSMNTL
+481 NTL

-548 IKESVGPNYFSIIA
+548 IKEGAGPNYFSIIA
-562 EIQISSKDSDITVI
+562 EIQISTKDNEITVI
-576 YPEKRIYDRNSPAM
+576 YPEKRIYDLNSPAM

-617 LHLQYKPLLRL
+617 FHLQYKPLLRL

-634 VMIIGGLFRVYLTKP
+634 VMIIGGLFRVYLTRP

>member
-16 AAFIQSFLGMGL
+16 AAFFQAFLGMGL

-39 MSRIVTIHTV
+39 VSRIVTIHTV
-49 GLFLAMV
+49 GLFLAIV

-81 ILYKIAAIWGA
+81 VVYKIAAIWGA

-97 LLWLFLLSMWSFL
+97 LLWLFLLSLWSFL
-110 LAFSKKHNSQYL
+110 FAFSKKYNSQYL
-122 DLKITAL
+122 NLKITAL

-193 LSSLMNS
+193 LSSLMTS
-200 KKNHSQFHW
+200 KEGHSQFQW

-255 MPWLTTTALLHSLIV
+255 MPWLTATALLHSLIV

-314 SRGIFILWLLGLF
+314 SRGIFILGLLALF
-327 TGGALLL
+327 TCGALLL
-334 MAMKYKKEKPVKID
+334 LAMKHKKEKPVKID
-348 ILSRASL
+348 ILSRESF

-378 ALEIFDAGK
+378 ALEMLDAGK

-395 NFVFLIPFLPL
+395 NFVLLIPFLPL
-406 LFFIGLGAFT
+406 LFFIGLGVFT
-416 SWKFSNTKIMISKLK
+416 SWKFSNAKIMISKLK
-431 WILVASILFG
+431 WVLVVSILFS
-441 IGCTVFFYG
+441 IGCTVFLYG
-450 YAGFL
+450 YTGFL
-455 TLIGIILAGWTILSG
+455 TLIGITLAGWTMVSG
-470 LMPLIERIIMF
+470 LMPLVERTSI
-481 STRLVMISSMNTL
+481 NTL

-548 IKESVGPNYFSIIA
+548 IKEGAGPNYFSIIA
-562 EIQISSKDSDITVI
+562 EIQISTKDNEITVI
-576 YPEKRIYDRNSPAM
+576 YPEKRIYDLNSPAM

-617 LHLQYKPLLRL
+617 FHLQYKPLLRL

-634 VMIIGGLFRVYLTKP
+634 VMIIGGLFRVYLTRP

>member
-16 AAFIQSFLGMGL
+16 AAFFQAFLGIGL
-28 TKISTDQRDRL
+28 TKISTDQRNRL
-39 MSRIVTIHTV
+39 VTRVVTIHTV
-49 GLFLAMV
+49 GLFLAIV

-97 LLWLFLLSMWSFL
+97 LLWLFLLSLWSFL
-110 LAFSKKHNSQYL
+110 LAFSKKYGSQYL

-143 IFTSNPF
+143 TFTSNPF

-193 LSSLMNS
+193 LSSLMTS
-200 KKNHSQFHW
+200 KEGHSQFQW

-255 MPWLTTTALLHSLIV
+255 MPWLTATALLHSLIV

-314 SRGIFILWLLGLF
+314 SRGIFILGLLALF
-327 TGGALLL
+327 TCGALLL
-334 MAMKYKKEKPVKID
+334 LAMKHKKEKPVKID
-348 ILSRASL
+348 ILSRESF

-378 ALEIFDAGK
+378 ALEMLDAGK

-395 NFVFLIPFLPL
+395 NFVLLIPFLPL
-406 LFFIGLGAFT
+406 LFFIGLGVFT
-416 SWKFSNTKIMISKLK
+416 SWKFSNAKIMISKLK
-431 WILVASILFG
+431 WVLVVSILFS
-441 IGCTVFFYG
+441 IGCTVFLYG
-450 YAGFL
+450 YTGFL
-455 TLIGIILAGWTILSG
+455 TLIGITLAGWTMVSG
-470 LMPLIERIIMF
+470 LMPLVERTSI
-481 STRLVMISSMNTL
+481 NTL

-548 IKESVGPNYFSIIA
+548 IKEGAGPNYFSIIA
-562 EIQISSKDSDITVI
+562 EIQISTKDNEITVI
-576 YPEKRIYDRNSPAM
+576 YPEKRIYDLNSPAM

-617 LHLQYKPLLRL
+617 FHLQYKPLLRL

-634 VMIIGGLFRVYLTKP
+634 VMIIGGLFRVYLTRP

>member
-16 AAFIQSFLGMGL
+16 AAFFQAFLGMGL

-39 MSRIVTIHTV
+39 VSRIVTIHTV
-49 GLFLAMV
+49 GLFLAIV

-97 LLWLFLLSMWSFL
+97 LLWLFLLSLWSFL
-110 LAFSKKHNSQYL
+110 LAFSKKYGSQYL

-193 LSSLMNS
+193 LSSLMTS
-200 KKNHSQFHW
+200 KEGHSQFQW
-209 ASIARVW
+209 ANIARVW

-255 MPWLTTTALLHSLIV
+255 MPWLTATALLHSLIV

-314 SRGIFILWLLGLF
+314 SRGIFILGLLALF
-327 TGGALLL
+327 TCGALLL
-334 MAMKYKKEKPVKID
+334 LAMKHKKEKPVKID
-348 ILSRASL
+348 ILSRESF

-378 ALEIFDAGK
+378 ALEMLDAGK

-395 NFVFLIPFLPL
+395 NFVLLIPFLPL
-406 LFFIGLGAFT
+406 LFFIGLGVFT
-416 SWKFSNTKIMISKLK
+416 SWKFSNAKIMISKLK
-431 WILVASILFG
+431 WVLVVSILFS
-441 IGCTVFFYG
+441 IGCTVFLYG
-450 YAGFL
+450 YTGFL
-455 TLIGIILAGWTILSG
+455 TLIGITLAGWTMVSG
-470 LMPLIERIIMF
+470 LMPLVERTSI
-481 STRLVMISSMNTL
+481 NTL

-548 IKESVGPNYFSIIA
+548 IKEGAGPNYFSIIA
-562 EIQISSKDSDITVI
+562 EIQISTKDNEITVI
-576 YPEKRIYDRNSPAM
+576 YPEKRIYDLNSPAM

-617 LHLQYKPLLRL
+617 FHLQYKPLLRL

-634 VMIIGGLFRVYLTKP
+634 VMIIGGLFRVYLTRP

>member
-16 AAFIQSFLGMGL
+16 AAFFQAFLGIGL
-28 TKISTDQRDRL
+28 TKISTDQRNRL
-39 MSRIVTIHTV
+39 VTRVVTIHTV
-49 GLFLAMV
+49 GLFLAIV

-97 LLWLFLLSMWSFL
+97 LLWLFLLSLWSFL
-110 LAFSKKHNSQYL
+110 LAFSKKYGSQYL

-143 IFTSNPF
+143 TFTSNPF

-193 LSSLMNS
+193 LSSLMTS
-200 KKNHSQFHW
+200 KEGHSQFQW
-209 ASIARVW
+209 AKIARVW

-255 MPWLTTTALLHSLIV
+255 MPWLTATALLHSLIV

-314 SRGIFILWLLGLF
+314 SRGIFILGLLALF
-327 TGGALLL
+327 TCGALLL
-334 MAMKYKKEKPVKID
+334 LAMKHKKEKPVKID
-348 ILSRASL
+348 ILSRESF

-378 ALEIFDAGK
+378 ALEMLDAGK

-395 NFVFLIPFLPL
+395 NFVLLIPFLPL
-406 LFFIGLGAFT
+406 LFFIGLGVFT
-416 SWKFSNTKIMISKLK
+416 SWKFSNAKIMISKLK
-431 WILVASILFG
+431 WVLVVSILFS
-441 IGCTVFFYG
+441 IGCTVFLYG
-450 YAGFL
+450 YTGFL
-455 TLIGIILAGWTILSG
+455 TLIGITLAGWTMVSG
-470 LMPLIERIIMF
+470 LMPLVERTSI
-481 STRLVMISSMNTL
+481 NTL

-548 IKESVGPNYFSIIA
+548 IKEGAGPNYFSIIA
-562 EIQISSKDSDITVI
+562 EIQISTKDNEITVI
-576 YPEKRIYDRNSPAM
+576 YPEKRIYDLNSPAM

-617 LHLQYKPLLRL
+617 FHLQYKPLLRL

-634 VMIIGGLFRVYLTKP
+634 VMIIGGLFRVYLTRP

>member
-16 AAFIQSFLGMGL
+16 AAFFQAFLGMGL

-39 MSRIVTIHTV
+39 VSRIVTIHTV
-49 GLFLAMV
+49 GLFLAIV

-97 LLWLFLLSMWSFL
+97 LLWLFLLSLWSFL
-110 LAFSKKHNSQYL
+110 LAFSKKYGSQYL

-193 LSSLMNS
+193 LSSLMTS
-200 KKNHSQFHW
+200 KEGHSQFQW

-255 MPWLTTTALLHSLIV
+255 MPWLTATALLHSLIV

-285 IISFSQSLLG
+285 IISFSLSLLG

-314 SRGIFILWLLGLF
+314 SRGIFILGLLALF
-327 TGGALLL
+327 TCGALLL
-334 MAMKYKKEKPVKID
+334 LAMKHKKEKPVKID
-348 ILSRASL
+348 ILSRESF

-378 ALEIFDAGK
+378 ALEMLDAGK

-395 NFVFLIPFLPL
+395 NFVLLIPFLPL
-406 LFFIGLGAFT
+406 LFFIGLGVFT
-416 SWKFSNTKIMISKLK
+416 SWKFSNAKIMISKLK
-431 WILVASILFG
+431 WVLVVSILFS
-441 IGCTVFFYG
+441 IGCTVFLYG
-450 YAGFL
+450 YTGFL
-455 TLIGIILAGWTILSG
+455 TLIGITLAGWTMVSG
-470 LMPLIERIIMF
+470 LMPLVERTSI
-481 STRLVMISSMNTL
+481 NTL

-548 IKESVGPNYFSIIA
+548 IKEGAGPNYFSIIA
-562 EIQISSKDSDITVI
+562 EIQISTKDNEITVI
-576 YPEKRIYDRNSPAM
+576 YPEKRIYDLNSPAM

-617 LHLQYKPLLRL
+617 FHLQYKPLLRL

-634 VMIIGGLFRVYLTKP
+634 VMIIGGLFRVYLTRP

>member
-1 MIPELGQLLLVIAMV
+1 MIPELGQLLLIIAMV
-16 AAFIQSFLGMGL
+16 AAFFQAFLGMGL

-39 MSRIVTIHTV
+39 VSRIVTIHTV
-49 GLFLAMV
+49 GLFLAIV

-97 LLWLFLLSMWSFL
+97 LLWLFLLSLWSFL
-110 LAFSKKHNSQYL
+110 LAFSKKYGSQYL

-143 IFTSNPF
+143 TFTSNPF

-193 LSSLMNS
+193 LSSLMTS
-200 KKNHSQFHW
+200 KEGHSQFQW

-255 MPWLTTTALLHSLIV
+255 MPWLTATALLHSLIV

-285 IISFSQSLLG
+285 IISFSLSLLG

-314 SRGIFILWLLGLF
+314 SRGIFILGLLALF
-327 TGGALLL
+327 TCGALLL
-334 MAMKYKKEKPVKID
+334 LAIKHKKEKPVKID
-348 ILSRASL
+348 ILSRESF

-378 ALEIFDAGK
+378 ALEMLDAGK

-395 NFVFLIPFLPL
+395 NFVLLIPFLPL
-406 LFFIGLGAFT
+406 LFFIGLGVFT
-416 SWKFSNTKIMISKLK
+416 SWKFSNAKIMISKLK
-431 WILVASILFG
+431 WVLVVSILFS
-441 IGCTVFFYG
+441 IGCTVFLYG
-450 YAGFL
+450 YTGFL
-455 TLIGIILAGWTILSG
+455 TLIGITLAGWTMVSG
-470 LMPLIERIIMF
+470 LMPLVERTSI
-481 STRLVMISSMNTL
+481 NTL

-548 IKESVGPNYFSIIA
+548 IKEGAGPNYFSIIA
-562 EIQISSKDSDITVI
+562 EIQISTKDNEIAVI
-576 YPEKRIYDRNSPAM
+576 YPEKRMYDLNSAAM

-617 LHLQYKPLLRL
+617 FHLQYKPLLRL

-634 VMIIGGLFRVYLTKP
+634 VMIIGGLFRVYLTRP

>member
-16 AAFIQSFLGMGL
+16 AAFFQAFLGMGL

-39 MSRIVTIHTV
+39 VSRIVAIHTV

-81 ILYKIAAIWGA
+81 VVYKIAAIWGA

-97 LLWLFLLSMWSFL
+97 LLWLFLLSLWSFL
-110 LAFSKKHNSQYL
+110 FAFSKKHDSQYL

-193 LSSLMNS
+193 LSSLMTS
-200 KKNHSQFHW
+200 KEGHSQFQW
-209 ASIARVW
+209 ASVARVW

-255 MPWLTTTALLHSLIV
+255 MPWLTATALLHSLIV

-314 SRGIFILWLLGLF
+314 SRGIFILGLLGLF
-327 TGGALLL
+327 TSGALLL
-334 MAMKYKKEKPVKID
+334 FAMKHKKEKPVKID
-348 ILSRASL
+348 ILSRESF

-378 ALEIFDAGK
+378 ALEMLDAGK
-387 ISVGAPYF
+387 ISVGAPFF
-395 NFVFLIPFLPL
+395 NFVLLIPFLPL
-406 LFFIGLGAFT
+406 LFF
-416 SWKFSNTKIMISKLK
+416 
-431 WILVASILFG
+431 
-441 IGCTVFFYG
+441 
-450 YAGFL
+450 
-455 TLIGIILAGWTILSG
+455 LAGDYWQNMLQSATQN
-470 LMPLIERIIMF
+470 RKN
-481 STRLVMISSMNTL
+481 IS
-494 ENAMKILPM
+494 
-503 SLAHIGLGLTVL
+503 
-515 GITVTSSYGLTQD
+515 
-528 KSLRF
+528 F
-533 GQSTQVG
+533 
-540 DYIFQLND
+540 
-548 IKESVGPNYFSIIA
+548 
-562 EIQISSKDSDITVI
+562 
-576 YPEKRIYDRNSPAM
+576 
-590 TEAGIESNIA
+590 
-600 RDLFVA
+600 
-606 LGENVGDQTWS
+606 
-617 LHLQYKPLLRL
+617 
-628 IWIGPF
+628 
-634 VMIIGGLFRVYLTKP
+634 
-649 LRRRKLV
+649 
-656 QQDD
+656 

>member
-16 AAFIQSFLGMGL
+16 AAFFQAFLGMGL

-39 MSRIVTIHTV
+39 VSRIVTIHTI

-81 ILYKIAAIWGA
+81 VVYKIAAIWGA

-97 LLWLFLLSMWSFL
+97 LLWLFLLSLWSFL
-110 LAFSKKHNSQYL
+110 FAFSKKHDSQYL

-129 GILGLISFSFVLFI
+129 GILGLISFSFVIFI

-171 LVIHPPMLYAGYVGL
+171 LVIHPPMLYTGYVGL

-193 LSSLMNS
+193 LSSLMTS
-200 KKNHSQFHW
+200 KEGHSQFQW

-255 MPWLTTTALLHSLIV
+255 MPWLTATALLHSLIV

-314 SRGIFILWLLGLF
+314 SRGIFILGLLGLF

-334 MAMKYKKEKPVKID
+334 LAMKHKKEKPVKID
-348 ILSRASL
+348 ILSRESF

-378 ALEIFDAGK
+378 ALEILDAGK

-395 NFVFLIPFLPL
+395 NFVLLIPFLPL
-406 LFFIGLGAFT
+406 LFFIGLGVFT
-416 SWKFSNTKIMISKLK
+416 SWKFSNAKIMISKLK
-431 WILVASILFG
+431 WVLVVSILFS
-441 IGCTVFFYG
+441 IGCTVFLYG
-450 YAGFL
+450 YTGFL
-455 TLIGIILAGWTILSG
+455 TLIGITLAGWTMVSG
-470 LMPLIERIIMF
+470 LMPLVERTSI
-481 STRLVMISSMNTL
+481 NTL

-548 IKESVGPNYFSIIA
+548 IKEGAGPNYFSIIA
-562 EIQISSKDSDITVI
+562 EIQISTKDNEITVI
-576 YPEKRIYDRNSPAM
+576 YPEKRIYDLNSPAM

-606 LGENVGDQTWS
+606 LGENVGDQAWS
-617 LHLQYKPLLRL
+617 FHLQYKPLLRL

-634 VMIIGGLFRVYLTKP
+634 VMIIGGLFRVYLTRP

>member
-16 AAFIQSFLGMGL
+16 AAFFQAFLGMGL

-39 MSRIVTIHTV
+39 VSRIVTIHTV

-81 ILYKIAAIWGA
+81 VVYKIAAIWGA

-97 LLWLFLLSMWSFL
+97 LLWLFLLSLWSFL
-110 LAFSKKHNSQYL
+110 FAFSKKYNSQYL
-122 DLKITAL
+122 NLKITAL

-193 LSSLMNS
+193 LSSLMTS
-200 KKNHSQFHW
+200 KEGHSQFQW
-209 ASIARVW
+209 ASVARVW

-255 MPWLTTTALLHSLIV
+255 MPWLTATALLHSLIV

-314 SRGIFILWLLGLF
+314 SRGIFILGLLGLF

-334 MAMKYKKEKPVKID
+334 LAMKHKKEKPVKID
-348 ILSRASL
+348 ILSRESF

-378 ALEIFDAGK
+378 ALEMLDAGK

-395 NFVFLIPFLPL
+395 NFVLLIPFLPL
-406 LFFIGLGAFT
+406 LFFIGLGVFT
-416 SWKFSNTKIMISKLK
+416 SWKFSNAKIMISKLK
-431 WILVASILFG
+431 WVLVVSILFS
-441 IGCTVFFYG
+441 IGCTVFLYG

-455 TLIGIILAGWTILSG
+455 TLIGITLAGWTMVSG
-470 LMPLIERIIMF
+470 LMPLVERTSI
-481 STRLVMISSMNTL
+481 NTL

-548 IKESVGPNYFSIIA
+548 IKEGAGPNYFSIIA
-562 EIQISSKDSDITVI
+562 EIQISTKDNEITVI
-576 YPEKRIYDRNSPAM
+576 YPEKRIYDLNSPAM

-606 LGENVGDQTWS
+606 LGENVGDQAWS
-617 LHLQYKPLLRL
+617 FHLQYKPLLRL

-634 VMIIGGLFRVYLTKP
+634 VMIIGGLFRVYLTRP